1 MLEVRRRFF
10 SELAKGT
17 VMGGQQVCN
26 QACRPCNDGGVT
38 VTTNRYFSSFLARKV
53 NFWREIESED
63 TRERATDVG
72 PVKNKEKKRERER
85 ERERGE
91 GRIKR

>member
-1 MLEVRRRFF
+1 MMTLPRP
-10 SELAKGT
+10 
-17 VMGGQQVCN
+17 GQN
-26 QACRPCNDGGVT
+26 
-38 VTTNRYFSSFLARKV
+38 
-53 NFWREIESED
+53 
-63 TRERATDVG
+63 VG